1 MTDLALQTEALTKRF
16 GANVV
21 VDRLTIGVERGDIYG
36 FLGPNG
42 AGKSTTLRMLLG
54 LVRPTSGVIKYP
66 VRGSGWEY
74 LKARTRV
81 GAIIET
87 PAFYENFSARRN
99 LQLLASLSGGVKS
112 KRVEEV
118 LEIVDLRER
127 ARDPVKI
134 YSYGMRQRL
143 GIAQALLPTPEL
155 IILDEPTNGLDPQG
169 IHETRELIRRLRDE
183 FKLTVLLSSHLL
195 TEVEHLCNR
204 VGIIN
209 KGKLLYEGEPGA
221 LRAPKGRFKVR
232 VDNLRAATELLTS
245 VPGVVVNQNGSA
257 FLRIDA
263 DAESIPDVNELLVTN
278 GIRVYELTPTQESL
292 EEAFLRLTNGEARH
306 LDLPPVQK

>member
-1 MTDLALQTEALTKRF
+1 MSDVALQTEKLTKRF
-16 GANVV
+16 GSRTA
-21 VDRLTIGVERGDIYG
+21 VDRLTMCVERGDIYG

-54 LVRPTSGVIKYP
+54 LIRPTSGVIKFP
-66 VRGSGWEY
+66 VRASSWEY
-74 LKARTRV
+74 LRARSRV

-87 PAFYENFSARRN
+87 PAFYENFSGRRN
-99 LQLLASLSGGVKS
+99 LQLLASLSGGVQK

-118 LEIVDLRER
+118 LDIVDLRER
-127 ARDPVKI
+127 ARDPVKV

-169 IHETRELIRRLRDE
+169 IQQTRKLIRRLQDE

-195 TEVEHLCNR
+195 TEIEQLCNR
-204 VGIIN
+204 VGIIHE
-209 KGKLLYEGEPGA
+209 GRLLYEGGPEA
-221 LRAPKGRFKVR
+221 LVAPTSLYKVR
-232 VDNLRAATELLTS
+232 VDDLSRAFELLTTKS
-245 VPGVVVNQNGSA
+245 GVTVSRNGTS

-263 DAESIPDVNELLVTN
+263 DAESIPDVNALLVAH
-278 GIRVYELTPTQESL
+278 GIKVYELSPDQETL
-292 EEAFLRLTNGEARH
+292 EEAFLRLTETVAVERST
-306 LDLPPVQK
+306 DE

>member
-1 MTDLALQTEALTKRF
+1 MSDVALQTEALTKRF
-16 GANVV
+16 GARTAVH
-21 VDRLTIGVERGDIYG
+21 RLTIQVERGDIYG

-54 LVRPTSGVIKYP
+54 LVRPTSGMIKFP
-66 VRGSGWEY
+66 LQNSGWEY
-74 LKARTRV
+74 LRARSRV

-99 LQLLASLSGGVKS
+99 LQLLASLSGGVSK

-127 ARDPVKI
+127 AGDPVKV

-143 GIAQALLPTPEL
+143 GIAQALLPTPQL

-169 IHETRELIRRLRDE
+169 IHETRKLIRRLRDE
-183 FKLTVLLSSHLL
+183 FRLTVLLSSHLL
-195 TEVEHLCNR
+195 TEIEQLCNR
-204 VGIIN
+204 VGIIHE
-209 KGKLLYEGEPGA
+209 GRLLYEGGPEA
-221 LRAPKGRFKVR
+221 LVAPTSLYKVR
-232 VDNLRAATELLTS
+232 VDDLAAAFDLLIKA
-245 VPGVVVNQNGSA
+245 PGLTVSKNGAS

-263 DAESIPDVNELLVTN
+263 DAEALAAANALLVSH
-278 GIRVYELTPTQESL
+278 GIKVYELTPAQESL
-292 EEAFLRLTNGEARH
+292 EEAFLRLTSS
-306 LDLPPVQK
+306 